1 MSKIVKYLYC
11 LFLSIIISSGSF
23 AQSVKDYQNPEDIF
37 SVSQET
43 DWLNFLHF
51 YGKKSIVV
59 DDAFFLNP
67 DGKNNPENELGAL
80 IQEYLH
86 PTYINEED
94 VVCRFPARINF
105 IKKHFNLPQRK
116 NKTNCVGYNEFRK
129 KVSAQNIYMVFAGEN
144 NTSPSSMM
152 GHLFLKLSGSVD
164 GITREHAFSFLATFE
179 EQTSL
184 ITYSKI
190 LLNIIDGYYML
201 SPYNQKALEYTEK
214 EQRPLWE
221 IELKLSESE
230 KETLLQ
236 HMWEL
241 KNKQITYDFIS
252 HNCGN
257 ATIKILQIAKP
268 GIISKDDKLW
278 TTPLEYVGKVIS
290 DNKVEHINLLPS
302 SDYLKKM
309 EHFNS
314 VKNISKANPSSKIS
328 IGFQHNR
335 DNYLTLTFRP
345 VYLDLSEP
353 NTLYYD
359 DLETKLFSFELKYN
373 LKNNR
378 VILDKIDV
386 LKMTSIIDF
395 SVDSVLSK
403 HFKLSLENNF
413 DEKKTNLHPTIEFG
427 MGIGIPITQNIQA
440 YILPKLGY
448 RYNDIHNFYLNPEIG
463 SIFTPKDKF
472 KSIISF
478 ENYLNTKENNR
489 GYGKKIATS
498 FVYQLNQ
505 PYSLELN
512 LNRYFDTD
520 TKNINEI
527 WLKTG
532 FSF

>member
-1 MSKIVKYLYC
+1 MKYLYSF
-11 LFLSIIISSGSF
+11 FLLLLISSGSF
-23 AQSVKDYQNPEDIF
+23 AKSIKDYQNPEDVF
-37 SVSQET
+37 SVSTQEE
-43 DWLNFLHF
+43 WLHLLH
-51 YGKKSIVV
+51 YKDKKSVVV
-59 DDAFFLNP
+59 DKTFFLSQDGIKNPKNEMDAFI
-67 DGKNNPENELGAL
+67 K
-80 IQEYLH
+80 EYIH
-86 PTYINEED
+86 PTYTGEED
-94 VVCRFPARINF
+94 IVCRFPARVNF
-105 IKKHFNLPQRK
+105 IKKHFSLPNRK
-116 NKTNCVGYNEFRK
+116 QTTDCIGYYEFRK
-129 KVSAQNIYMVFAGEN
+129 KVSAEKIYIVFAGEN

-152 GHLFLKLSGSVD
+152 GHLFLKLSGKIN

-278 TTPLEYVGKVIS
+278 TTPVEYVGKVIS
-290 DNKVEHINLLPS
+290 DNKVEKINLLPS
-302 SDYLKKM
+302 SDYLKKIK
-309 EHFNS
+309 HFNS

-353 NTLYYD
+353 NELYYD

-395 SVDSVLSK
+395 SVDSVFSK
-403 HFKLSLENNF
+403 HFKLSMENNF
-413 DEKKTNLHPTIEFG
+413 SEDKTKLRPTVEFG
-427 MGIGIPITQNIQA
+427 MGVGLPITRNIRS
-440 YILPKLGY
+440 YILPKIGY

-463 SIFTPKDKF
+463 AIFTPMDKF

-489 GYGKKIATS
+489 GYRKKIATS

-532 FSF
+532 LSF